1 MSDIETCD
9 FIVGTPDLAAFRQSD
24 IRTVQSTPLVSRS
37 GRVLGMISHLWRR
50 PYQPSERNLRLL
62 DVLARQ
68 AADLIKRAQAQEAL
82 REREE

>member
-1 MSDIETCD
+1 MTMSDTETCD

-50 PYQPSERNLRLL
+50 PYQPSERNLRLPIFL
-62 DVLARQ
+62 YICEHPSMPNIGMV
-68 AADLIKRAQAQEAL
+68 
-82 REREE
+82 

>member
-1 MSDIETCD
+1 MTMSDTETCD

-50 PYQPSERNLRLL
+50 PYQPSERNLRLPIFTFIYVSIL
-62 DVLARQ
+62 LCP
-68 AADLIKRAQAQEAL
+68 I
-82 REREE
+82 